1 MSDQQWQRDPN
12 WIGAE
17 LDDSLVM
24 LDVESGQYVGLNKTA
39 TAIWDALVDPVTP
52 AAIQQHLL
60 ARFDVPADQC
70 AAAIERTLAQFE
82 ELGAIK
88 QVAA

>member
-1 MSDQQWQRDPN
+1 MTDKLWQRDPN

-39 TAIWDALVDPVTP
+39 TAIWDALAEPVSP
-52 AAIQQHLL
+52 ATIQTQLL
-60 ARFDVPADQC
+60 ARFDVSAEQC
-70 AAAIERTLAQFE
+70 AAAIERTLTHFE

-88 QVAA
+88 AVAA